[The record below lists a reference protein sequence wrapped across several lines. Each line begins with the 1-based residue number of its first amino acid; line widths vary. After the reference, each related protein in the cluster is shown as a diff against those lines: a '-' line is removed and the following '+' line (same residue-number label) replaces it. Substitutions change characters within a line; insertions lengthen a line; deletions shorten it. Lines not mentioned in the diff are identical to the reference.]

1 MQGAVCWI
9 VLTFQ
14 AALLALL
21 AMQMLPAEH
30 AELLAR
36 IRNHMA
42 DNLAHLPNYT
52 CRETIERVWAPGGSH
67 HFTLSDRLRLEV
79 AYVSGRE
86 LYAWPGATSF
96 DDRTLDEIVGGGGA
110 IGWGNFAMHARVV
123 FTSTAPE
130 FSWGGETQRDGRRV
144 VRFDF
149 HVPLSKSR
157 YGVQTGERPV
167 IVPYTGF
174 LEADADTLDLL
185 RLDVKATELPAE
197 LKLHSTGE
205 TMLYGQARI
214 GDSDFLLPLSAE
226 LSMVSAKGREDR
238 NLTKFEACKQ
248 YAGESTIRFDVD
260 ENGAVS
266 GQASVPIELAPNL
279 ALETALREPIDQ
291 AHAARGDLIHA
302 TLASDVKKAGHVLAP
317 KGAVLTGR
325 ITRIEVRTVR
335 SLVYFG
341 VGVRFHSIEFGGRH
355 GNFSGDVEMA
365 GIGTDYS
372 VAHDPSTGDSVVF
385 IKSKVERLPSGTRL
399 LLRTK

>member
-1 MQGAVCWI
+1 M
-9 VLTFQ
+9 
-14 AALLALL
+14 
-21 AMQMLPAEH
+21 
-30 AELLAR
+30 
-36 IRNHMA
+36 
-42 DNLAHLPNYT
+42 
-52 CRETIERVWAPGGSH
+52 
-67 HFTLSDRLRLEV
+67 
-79 AYVSGRE
+79 
-86 LYAWPGATSF
+86 
-96 DDRTLDEIVGGGGA
+96 GGGGA

-123 FTSTAPE
+123 FTSDAPE
-130 FSWGGETQRDGRRV
+130 FSWGGETERDGRRV

-157 YGVQTGERPV
+157 YGVQTGARPV
-167 IVPYTGF
+167 VVPYSGF

-197 LKLHSTGE
+197 LKLRSTGE

-214 GDSDFLLPLSAE
+214 GDSNFLLPLSAE
-226 LSMVSAKGREDR
+226 LSMVSATGREDSNR
-238 NLTKFEACKQ
+238 TKFEACKQ

-266 GQASVPIELAPNL
+266 GQAAVPIDLAPNL
-279 ALETALREPIDQ
+279 SVETTLREPIDQ

-302 TLASDVKKAGHVLAP
+302 ILSSDVKKAGHVLAP
-317 KGAVLTGR
+317 KGAVVIGR

-341 VGVRFHSIEFGGRH
+341 VEVHFHSIEFGGRH

-372 VAHDPSTGDSVVF
+372 VARDESSGDSVVF

-399 LLRTK
+399 LLRTR